1 MKPEPF
7 TLLRLVVALRGEAFT
22 NTFTRTAINGLRVA
36 PKTLLL
42 SARDGSGTPPPL
54 AHRVWNLKVATRRVT
69 HNSPVFKRRYRDWPE
84 LVEDVTLVCEPGAE
98 AEAEDALRA
107 FTSRILTQLVEARAR
122 ATGLELQWNLALRQA
137 ITELAAERCPELP
150 L

>member
-54 AHRVWNLKVATRRVT
+54 AHRVWNLQVATRRVT

-107 FTSRILTQLVEARAR
+107 FTSRILTQLVEARSRAPGASMSGDTYAR
-122 ATGLELQWNLALRQA
+122 RM
-137 ITELAAERCPELP
+137 PFV
-150 L
+150 

>member
-54 AHRVWNLKVATRRVT
+54 AHRVWKFVHR
-69 HNSPVFKRRYRDWPE
+69 E
-84 LVEDVTLVCEPGAE
+84 G
-98 AEAEDALRA
+98 
-107 FTSRILTQLVEARAR
+107 
-122 ATGLELQWNLALRQA
+122 RQGETA
-137 ITELAAERCPELP
+137 PP
-150 L
+150 